1 MAYINKFH
9 VYPWDWH
16 TYLPIRP
23 GVVVPEGSVW
33 GGSPMTDLECMG
45 QVLNNLY
52 NPFSTTRNVGK
63 YVLSFMECLGQVVQC
78 FELVLELA

>member
-1 MAYINKFH
+1 
-9 VYPWDWH
+9 
-16 TYLPIRP
+16 
-23 GVVVPEGSVW
+23 
-33 GGSPMTDLECMG
+33 MTDLECMG